1 MVNYSTKEKHGLF
14 ILVFIESNADFEMV
28 FYTEED
34 RNKRIDELNEDN
46 ASWLAAQNVNS
57 PLVGAKWR

>member
-46 ASWLAAQNVNS
+46 ASWLAA
-57 PLVGAKWR
+57 